1 MAKKQRASILEML
14 GLHRPEL
21 RAWALYDWAITGFY
35 AVIVVTVFP
44 IYFQDVAAKE
54 LPGTLA
60 TQHFATATTIALA
73 IVAAIAPI
81 LGAITDYVAIKKR
94 LLATFAGLGAAAVA
108 GLYFVHQGDWI
119 LGAALFIIAN
129 IGANGSVIFYDALL
143 PHIAAEDEVDRVST
157 AGFAVGY
164 GGATLLLA
172 ASLLLILKPELLG
185 LAQGSTL
192 PARISFVAV
201 ALWWSAFTIPL
212 LLRVPEPPV
221 VAREEQISWVSTIIR
236 GVMGLKT
243 TFTEL
248 KSYKQA
254 FLLLLAF
261 LIYNDGIGTIIRMA
275 TIYGKELGLEQG
287 ALIGSILLVQIVG
300 IPFTFLAGMLAGRIG
315 TKRTL
320 FLGLFIYMAISVLAY
335 FMTSALHF
343 LLLAFLV
350 GMVQGGTQ
358 ALSRSLF
365 ASLIPREKAGEF
377 FGIFAVFEKF
387 AGIFGPAIFA
397 AVIALTG
404 SSREAIL
411 SVIGFFIIGG
421 LVLLFVDVEQGR
433 AVLRG
438 GEADRGE

>member
-1 MAKKQRASILEML
+1 MVNQKRSFLETL
-14 GLHRPEL
+14 GLHRREL

-44 IYFQDVAAKE
+44 IYFQDVAAKG

-94 LLATFAGLGAAAVA
+94 LLATFAGLGVTAVA
-108 GLYFVHQGDWI
+108 AMYFVQQGDWV
-119 LGAALFIIAN
+119 LGAILFIIAN

-172 ASLLLILKPELLG
+172 ASLLLILKPEILG
-185 LAQGSTL
+185 IAQGSTL
-192 PARISFVAV
+192 PARISFGAV
-201 ALWWSAFTIPL
+201 ALWWASFTIPL
-212 LLRVPEPPV
+212 LLYVPEPPV
-221 VAREEQISWVSTIIR
+221 SARKEQTSWINAIIQGIR
-236 GVMGLKT
+236 GLKT
-243 TFTEL
+243 TFKEL
-248 KSYKQA
+248 KGYKHA

-315 TKRTL
+315 TKKTL
-320 FLGLFIYMAISVLAY
+320 FIGLFIYMFISILGY
-335 FMTSALHF
+335 FMTTALHF

-365 ASLIPREKAGEF
+365 ASLIPREKSGEF

-421 LVLLFVDVEQGR
+421 LVLLFVDVEEGR
-433 AVLRG
+433 AALRNTS
-438 GEADRGE
+438 APDAK